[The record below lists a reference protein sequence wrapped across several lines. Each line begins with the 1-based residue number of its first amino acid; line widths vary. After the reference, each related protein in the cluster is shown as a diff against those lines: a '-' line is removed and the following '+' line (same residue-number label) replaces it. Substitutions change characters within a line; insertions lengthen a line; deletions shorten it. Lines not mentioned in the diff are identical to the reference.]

1 MARTTTTAISRSTM
15 GGKKGTVSAAASI
28 VCVRFYIADP
38 TAANTTA
45 VDVDSANGDDVV
57 LPANAIVLRIDV
69 SADATGGT
77 NPTFD
82 LGWIEVD
89 DSTSFDVDGL
99 IAEGDADAGDTVF
112 DHSTST
118 AGDDFDLDIVTDK
131 AFRITGG
138 VGASAA
144 TGGTINGVIWYTVKD
159 NMRAGDS

>member
-1 MARTTTTAISRSTM
+1 MARTTTTAIQRSTM
-15 GGKKGTVSAAASI
+15 GGKKGTVSAAPGI
-28 VCVRFYIADP
+28 CVARFYIADP

-45 VDVDSANGDDVV
+45 VDVDSSNGDDVV
-57 LPANAIVLRIDV
+57 LPANAIILRIDA

-89 DSTSFDVDGL
+89 DATTFDVDGL
-99 IAEGDADAGDTVF
+99 IAEGDADAGDSVF
-112 DHSTST
+112 DHSTAT
-118 AGDDFDLDIVTDK
+118 AGDDFDLDVVTDK

-144 TGGTINGVIWYTVKD
+144 TGGTINGVIWYTVQD
-159 NMRAGDS
+159 DMRDSV